1 MSAFILALVLV
12 PAGLCM
18 KIALHLCA
26 QQPPHVAMDNEYP
39 GDDDD
44 DASLQAAHLL
54 SRILPSTLR
63 DTMQNWFWF
72 PHQYSSNTTIRKVIY
87 APFPVCWM
95 SSATNVFHSIS
106 IESLLYNFTNSGR
119 QLWQLFLCRLEHFH
133 LGLFLIGGLWT
144 LRLVFTTLNSV
155 LTTHQR
161 HLHAHP
167 WLLAGNDHE
176 GEDEDEEEVNI
187 EHHENELMRAAVALQ
202 AAAEHSDVIDR
213 IVETLG
219 KLVKSFVLLYC
230 CWIVVLVWIH
240 FFVFAFYVDP
250 INQGYTMPAVDMG
263 LWVFRWIITTFA
275 VIDCVKKCIYDQ
287 IGCSINEEQV
297 ISLHHSR

>member
-1 MSAFILALVLV
+1 
-12 PAGLCM
+12 M
-18 KIALHLCA
+18 KISLHLCA
-26 QQPPHVAMDNEYP
+26 QQQVVDNEH
-39 GDDDD
+39 DT
-44 DASLQAAHLL
+44 SLQAAHLL

-63 DTMQNWFWF
+63 DIMQSWFWF
-72 PHQYSSNTTIRKVIY
+72 PHQYSSTTSIRKVIY

-95 SSATNVFHSIS
+95 STSFETLF
-106 IESLLYNFTNSGR
+106 NFTNSSSE

-155 LTTHQR
+155 LTTHQH

-167 WLLAGNDHE
+167 WLPAGN
-176 GEDEDEEEVNI
+176 EEVDN

-202 AAAEHSDVIDR
+202 AAAEHNDAIDK

-219 KLVKSFVLLYC
+219 KLVKGFVLLYC
-230 CWIVVLVWIH
+230 CWIVVLAWIH

-250 INQGYTMPAVDMG
+250 IHQGYTMPVVDMF
-263 LWVFRWIITTFA
+263 LWAFRWIITTFA

-287 IGCSINEEQV
+287 ISCSINEEQV
-297 ISLHHSR
+297 LSLHHSR